1 MDLHATELPSND
13 WEIFDVVVER
23 VFADLAI
30 LEDEVPGVVV
40 SIGTASARTSSSVAL
55 VPDAVVSKQS
65 APGQDGD
72 VGGPAPSV
80 ASEAVEGILGGSA
93 VGVESIVDVPILLAT
108 GMTVDAPPPSTTGA
122 VESVAEVA
130 EPSSVQ
136 PAVVAE
142 EEASQPVVVPQEH
155 NNPEGVSRA
164 ASPEI

>member
-72 VGGPAPSV
+72 VGGPTPSV

-93 VGVESIVDVPILLAT
+93 VGVESIVDVPILLAA

-122 VESVAEVA
+122 VESVA
-130 EPSSVQ
+130 
-136 PAVVAE
+136 
-142 EEASQPVVVPQEH
+142 
-155 NNPEGVSRA
+155 
-164 ASPEI
+164 